1 MILFE
6 LELDIVNKLLRKY
19 SYVFF
24 RGLMDLGKIDIV
36 KYSIKFEDENLF
48 KLFYRRIFFG
58 MYDEVREYIKE
69 ML

>member
-6 LELDIVNKLLRKY
+6 LELGIVNKLFRKY